1 MHVSDA
7 LLIPMSSTKRGRAVE
22 IRGLSKSQHVKLRRA
37 VALSGSRSISQWL
50 SSQVRRLIVEQ
61 EARFGNLL
69 AVLTPDEAD
78 VLGAVRAGC
87 CRVLAVAEETHLSLK
102 KAEVILDELAGRG
115 VLRKSRALK
124 TTEQARGATV
134 WEYFLAK

>member
-1 MHVSDA
+1 MHLSES
-7 LLIPMSSTKRGRAVE
+7 LLIPMSSTKRGKAVQ
-22 IRGLSKSQHVKLRRA
+22 IRGLHKTQQAKFRRA
-37 VALSGSRSISQWL
+37 VALAGSPSVSSWL
-50 SSQVRRLIVEQ
+50 STAIRRLIAEQ
-61 EARFGNLL
+61 EAKYGNLM

-78 VLGAVRAGC
+78 V
-87 CRVLAVAEETHLSLK
+87 VLAVRSGSSRLQGIAEETHLSLK
-102 KAEVILDELAGRG
+102 KAEAILEELAGRG

>member
-1 MHVSDA
+1 MHLSTVVS
-7 LLIPMSSTKRGRAVE
+7 IPMARGNAVR
-22 IRGLSKSQHVKLRRA
+22 ILGLSKSQLAKFRRA
-37 VALSGSRSISQWL
+37 VALSGARSQSAWL
-50 SSQVRRLIVEQ
+50 GAQVRRLIVEQ
-61 EARFGNLL
+61 EAKYGNLL

-78 VLGAVRAGC
+78 VVTAVRSGC
-87 CRVLAVAEETHLSLK
+87 CRAQSVAEETHLSLK
-102 KAEVILDELAGRG
+102 KAESILDELAGRG